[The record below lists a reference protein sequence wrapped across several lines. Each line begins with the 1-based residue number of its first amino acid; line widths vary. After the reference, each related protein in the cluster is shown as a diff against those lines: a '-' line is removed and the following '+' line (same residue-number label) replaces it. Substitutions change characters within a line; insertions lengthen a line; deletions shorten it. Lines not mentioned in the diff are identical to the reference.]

1 MKMRFLLVLLCA
13 CLLLGACTATPG
25 ESQETKTGDAP
36 AWEQGNQLDSTE
48 PPVQAE
54 KEFVKAV
61 YEELPVE
68 QDDFQYGNMQKGSAG
83 NNFVIHGDQVLLVG
97 GSTVRYLYAYDLTT
111 DKVQRFCD
119 IPGCDHSTSV

>member
-36 AWEQGNQLDSTE
+36 AWEQEKQPDSTE

-68 QDDFQYGNMQKGSAG
+68 QSD
-83 NNFVIHGDQVLLVG
+83 
-97 GSTVRYLYAYDLTT
+97 
-111 DKVQRFCD
+111 
-119 IPGCDHSTSV
+119 